1 MADCPPMY
9 FRTKT
14 VSGTALVQLVQSYRN
29 AEGQPRQRVIA
40 SLGDAGLPEAH
51 KRAIADAV
59 ERRLSGQSD
68 WMEEDE
74 LSPEASVWVA
84 KIVQLARRSKGG
96 NQSLEQESVDGVLVD
111 RVQTQDVVQLG
122 PQLVAAKAW
131 EALGLSALLEELGM
145 NPGSVATAEL
155 LVANR
160 LIEPLSE
167 WALIDWSQRTALPE
181 MLGLR
186 PTKSGKDRLYRVG
199 DKLLGKRK
207 KIEARL
213 RAKQPELFGLKRSV
227 ILYDVTNTHFEGLC
241 QSNPKARHGKN
252 KQQRNDCRQV
262 AVGMAFDEYGM
273 PLAHEVFEGNIS
285 DTKTLEGMLGRL
297 ELKDQALKPVVI
309 LDAGFASKGN
319 LELLKR
325 NGYSYLINMTR
336 SRRSKYAKQFRDED
350 FEALSGRT
358 EADKVEV
365 KKITDPED
373 PGSELVLCRSA
384 RRRLKEE
391 AMISRAEERFLE
403 DLRALAKRVEDGRLK
418 KTSVIER
425 KIGSLQKKHPR
436 VQRFYSIELRDEA
449 TALDWRRNEPG
460 MREALSQ
467 CGDYVLKTDKT
478 LKAEE
483 LWHLYMTLL
492 KAESGFGML
501 KGSLGLRPNYHQI
514 EERVEAH
521 IFISVLAYHL
531 LMWVHHQLDQ
541 HGDTRDWITLRRLL
555 STHSLVSTML
565 PLKDGSIVQI
575 RKPSVPD
582 PEQQQVFQCLGI
594 DWKPQALCSK
604 TVKKK

>member
-1 MADCPPMY
+1 MY

-40 SLGDAGLPEAH
+40 SLGDIELPEAH

-59 ERRLSGQSD
+59 ERRLSGQTD
-68 WMEEDE
+68 WMEDDE
-74 LSPEASVWVA
+74 LPAEASVWVA
-84 KIVQLARRSKGG
+84 KVVQLARRSKGG
-96 NQSLEQESVDGVLVD
+96 NRTLGKESVDGVLVEG
-111 RVQTQDVVQLG
+111 VQTQDVVQLG

-131 EALGLSALLEELGM
+131 EALGLSALLEEMGM

-167 WALIDWSQRTALPE
+167 WALIDWSRRTALPE

-186 PTKSGKDRLYRVG
+186 LTKTGKDRLYRVG
-199 DKLLGKRK
+199 DELLGKRK

-213 RAKQPELFGLKRSV
+213 RAGQPELFGLERSV

-241 QSNPKARHGKN
+241 QSNPKARHGRN

-262 AVGMAFDEYGM
+262 AVGMAFDEHGM
-273 PLAHEVFEGNIS
+273 PLAHEVFEGNVA

-297 ELKDQALKPVVI
+297 ALKDEALKPVVI

-319 LELLKR
+319 LELLKEK
-325 NGYSYLINMTR
+325 GYSYLINMTR
-336 SRRSKYAKQFRDED
+336 SKRSKYAERFRDEN
-350 FEALSGRT
+350 FEALGGRT

-365 KKITDPED
+365 KKIADPED
-373 PGSELVLCRSA
+373 PDSELVLCRSA

-391 AMISRAEERFLE
+391 AMISRAEERFLA
-403 DLRALAKRVEDGRLK
+403 DLRALAKRVEEGRLK
-418 KTSVIER
+418 NTSVIER

-436 VQRFYSIELRDEA
+436 VRRFYCIELRDGA
-449 TALDWRRNEPG
+449 IDWQRNEPG
-460 MREALSQ
+460 MREALGQ

-478 LKAEE
+478 LEAEE
-483 LWHLYMTLL
+483 LWRLYMTLL
-492 KAESGFGML
+492 KAEAGFGML
-501 KGSLGLRPNYHQI
+501 KGSLGLRPNYHQL

-531 LMWVHHQLDQ
+531 LMWIHHQLDQ

-555 STHSLVSTML
+555 GTHSLVSTML
-565 PLKDGSIVQI
+565 PLNDGSIVQI
-575 RKPSVPD
+575 RKPSIPD
-582 PEQQQVFQCLGI
+582 PEQQQVFQRLAI
-594 DWKPQALCSK
+594 DWKVRALSSK

>member
-1 MADCPPMY
+1 MY

-14 VSGTALVQLVQSYRN
+14 VSGTTLVQLVQSYRN
-29 AEGQPRQRVIA
+29 AEGRPRQRVIA
-40 SLGDAGLPEAH
+40 SLGDAELPEAH

-68 WMEEDE
+68 WMEEAE
-74 LSPEASVWVA
+74 LPSEASVWVS
-84 KIVQLARRSKGG
+84 KIVQLAQRSKGG
-96 NQSLEQESVDGVLVD
+96 NQSLKEESVDGVLVD
-111 RVQTQDVVQLG
+111 RVQTEDVVQLG

-131 EALGLSALLEELGM
+131 EALGLSALLEKLGL
-145 NPGSVATAEL
+145 NPSSAATAEL

-186 PTKSGKDRLYRVG
+186 LTKNGKDRLYRVG
-199 DKLLGKRK
+199 DELLGRRK
-207 KIEARL
+207 QIEARL
-213 RAKQPELFGLKRSV
+213 RAKQPALFGLERSV

-262 AVGMAFDEYGM
+262 AVGMAFDEHGM
-273 PLAHEVFEGNIS
+273 PLAHDVFEGNIA

-297 ELKDQALKPVVI
+297 ELKDGALKPVVI

-319 LELLKR
+319 LDLLKAK
-325 NGYSYLINMTR
+325 GYSYLINMTR
-336 SRRSKYAKQFRDED
+336 SRRSKYAEQFRGEP
-350 FEALSGRT
+350 FEVLGGRS

-365 KKITDPED
+365 KKIADPED
-373 PGSELVLCRSA
+373 PDSELVLCRSA

-391 AMISRAEERFLE
+391 AIISRAEERFLE
-403 DLRALAKRVEDGRLK
+403 DLRALAKRVEDRRLK

-436 VQRFYSIELRDEA
+436 VQRFYSIELRGGVI
-449 TALDWRRNEPG
+449 DWQRNESG
-460 MREALSQ
+460 IREALGQ
-467 CGDYVLKTDKT
+467 CGYYVLKTDKT
-478 LKAEE
+478 LEAGE
-483 LWHLYMTLL
+483 LWRLYMTLL
-492 KAESGFGML
+492 KAEAGFGML
-501 KGSLGLRPNYHQI
+501 KGSLGLRPNFHQL

-541 HGDTRDWITLRRLL
+541 HGDSRDWITLRRLL
-555 STHSLVSTML
+555 GTHSLVSTML
-565 PLKDGSIVQI
+565 PLEDGSIVQI

-582 PEQQQVFQCLGI
+582 AEQQQVFQRLGI
-594 DWKPQALCSK
+594 DWKVQALCSK
-604 TVKKK
+604 TVQKK